1 MLQSSHFEEQ
11 AKTIVDAAEKR
22 GIVLRCIGAT
32 AFRIHCP
39 RFKDLHTKLGR
50 ELTDLDF
57 MARGQQINEIVQ
69 LFQDIGY
76 QKDPRMHSF
85 VVYQRGIFQ
94 HPETKLVAD
103 VFFDKLSMCHTIDFK
118 DRLALDSPTITL
130 ADLVLEKTQIVKINE
145 KDMKDLAIL
154 FLEHDIGESEA
165 EKVDGKYIRQLLSK
179 DWGFYYTVTTNLK
192 KARDRLAT
200 YEPLDNSQR
209 QQIAARIDRLLALID
224 SEPKSTS
231 WKIRARIGPRKIW
244 YNEVE

>member
-11 AKTIVDAAEKR
+11 AKTIVDTAQKR
-22 GIVLRCIGAT
+22 GIVIRSIGAI

-39 RFKDLHTKLGR
+39 KFKDLHTKLGR

-57 MARGQQINEIVQ
+57 MARGRQINEIVQ
-69 LFQDIGY
+69 LFQDLGY

-85 VVYQRGIFQ
+85 MVYQRGIFQ

-118 DRLALDSPTITL
+118 ERLELDSPTITL

-154 FLEHDIGESEA
+154 FLEHDIGESEP
-165 EKVDGKYIRQLLSK
+165 ETVDGKYIRLLLSK

-192 KARDRLAT
+192 KTRDRLVT
-200 YEPLDNSQR
+200 YEAFDNSQR
-209 QQIAARIDRLLALID
+209 EQIAATIDRLLASIEN
-224 SEPKSTS
+224 EPKSTG
-231 WKIRARIGPRKIW
+231 WKMRARVGPRKTW

>member
-11 AKTIVDAAEKR
+11 AKTIVDTAQNR
-22 GIVLRCIGAT
+22 GIVIRSIGAT

-39 RFKDLHTKLGR
+39 KFKDLHTKLGR

-57 MARGQQINEIVQ
+57 MARGKQINEIAQ
-69 LFQDIGY
+69 LFQDLGY

-85 VVYQRGIFQ
+85 MVYQRGIFQ

-103 VFFDKLSMCHTIDFK
+103 VFFDKLSMCHTIDFRE
-118 DRLALDSPTITL
+118 RLELDSPTITL

-145 KDMKDLAIL
+145 KDLKDLAIL
-154 FLEHDIGESEA
+154 LLEHDVGDSEH
-165 EKVDGKYIRQLLSK
+165 EHVDGKYIRQLLSK

-192 KARDRLAT
+192 KAKDHLAM
-200 YEPLDNSQR
+200 YEAFDNSQR
-209 QQIAARIDRLLALID
+209 EQIAATIDRLLASIEN
-224 SEPKSTS
+224 EPKSTG
-231 WKIRARIGPRKIW
+231 WKMRARVGPRKIW